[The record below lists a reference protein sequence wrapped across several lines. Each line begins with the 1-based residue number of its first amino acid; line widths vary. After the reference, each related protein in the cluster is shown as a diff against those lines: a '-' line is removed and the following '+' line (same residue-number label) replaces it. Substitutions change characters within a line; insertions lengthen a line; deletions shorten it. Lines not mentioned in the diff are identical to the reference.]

1 MGNYK
6 FVIGVHKQVNMQTN
20 SLNER
25 LNEQQMDMLRL
36 FKNPMRQQ
44 DYDEIK
50 KLAVKLLAQNI
61 DEEMDKLEKQN
72 DWNQDTY
79 EQWGKEHMRTPYKK

>member
-6 FVIGVHKQVNMQTN
+6 FVIGVHKQVNMQTQ

-61 DEEMDKLEKQN
+61 DEEMDTLEKQN